1 MEFFALSDKQLYP
14 VTGDCGRKD
23 KLVPAITLSL
33 KKKLKKKKKENYAM
47 TV

>member
-23 KLVPAITLSL
+23 KLVPAITLVLYYHPDVWVSM
-33 KKKLKKKKKENYAM
+33 EF
-47 TV
+47 